1 MSGKAR
7 RGYRKGVRDLG
18 DDRDNDVRRLTDRDE
33 EKGAN
38 LPTTHQPTRTAREGE
53 VHWGK

>member
-1 MSGKAR
+1 MVKQEKDTEKESET
-7 RGYRKGVRDLG
+7 LG
-18 DDRDNDVRRLTDRDE
+18 MIETLNDVRRLTDRDE

-38 LPTTHQPTRTAREGE
+38 LPTTCQPTHTAREGE